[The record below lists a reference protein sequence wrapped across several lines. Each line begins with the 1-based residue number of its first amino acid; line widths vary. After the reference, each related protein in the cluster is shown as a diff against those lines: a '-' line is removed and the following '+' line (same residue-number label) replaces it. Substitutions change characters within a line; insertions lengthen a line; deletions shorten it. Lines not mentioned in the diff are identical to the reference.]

1 LNGASEWNEN
11 SKVKA
16 SKIALNSYVT
26 QILFVLRMRLIH
38 YSKRSKF
45 NRKLMMITG
54 KKEID
59 GGIKF

>member
-1 LNGASEWNEN
+1 MEQVSGTKFK
-11 SKVKA
+11 SKGVQ
-16 SKIALNSYVT
+16 KIAFNSYVT